1 MGIGAEDCSIQKGG
15 IGLFR
20 SFSFGPTSTAVC
32 ASDLSR
38 VTPSMPSSSSLRFP
52 MGTISWL
59 KVLNVLGS
67 YAMAMASILLH
78 SSLDKS
84 GVWSPL

>member
-20 SFSFGPTSTAVC
+20 SFSFCLTSTAVC
-32 ASDLSR
+32 AGDLSR
-38 VTPSMPSSSSLRFP
+38 VTPSMPSSSSLHFP
-52 MGTISWL
+52 MGTKGT

-67 YAMAMASILLH
+67 FAMAMASILLH
-78 SSLDKS
+78 SNSSLDKS
-84 GVWSPL
+84 GV